1 MTSKRYSARTLDANA
16 LKSFAHPLRLRIYE
30 LLDEHGPSTATRLAG
45 LLGQN
50 TGATSYHL
58 RELARHGMIEI
69 VAGMG
74 RGKEKYWRITPGGY
88 SYGDQPADPDAAG
101 ALEFLLDDLI
111 RQRSAELARWR
122 EVADRA
128 PAEWYQVSG
137 FGRRSLRL
145 TPEETGRMRDEVLEV
160 LERYRAVSDG
170 RARSLG
176 AEIGA
181 EGSAQGS
188 ASAGGPLSAD
198 DGRGPEVTQAG
209 EPGAAGD
216 SAGSGAMTG
225 GSGGVDFAAGPAG
238 TAGPGEDVAGATG
251 AVGAVGSAAG
261 SDRSGGAVVG
271 HVVVHFDVLPIGAV
285 QEG

>member
-58 RELARHGMIEI
+58 RELARHGMIEV

-74 RGKEKYWRITPGGY
+74 RGKEKYWRITPGGF
-88 SYGDQPADPDAAG
+88 SYGDQPADPDAAS

-122 EVADRA
+122 EVAEHA

-176 AEIGA
+176 PEAVAGPEVGA
-181 EGSAQGS
+181 EASPQGS
-188 ASAGGPLSAD
+188 ASAGGPVSAE
-198 DGRGPEVTQAG
+198 DGRDPQVTQAAG
-209 EPGAAGD
+209 SDVAGD
-216 SAGSGAMTG
+216 PAGSGATTG
-225 GSGGVDFAAGPAG
+225 GAGGIELA
-238 TAGPGEDVAGATG
+238 AGATG
-251 AVGAVGSAAG
+251 AAGAVGSAAG
-261 SDRSGGAVVG
+261 SERSGGAVVG
-271 HVVVHFDVLPIGAV
+271 HVVVHFDVLPIGVA
-285 QEG
+285 QAG